1 MKVQVIIPSR
11 IGSTRLP
18 EKNIQDICGRPMV
31 VRVCDQVA
39 KAGIGEVIV
48 AVDHPKAKAVVEEY
62 GYTAIMTDPE
72 LPSGSDRIYAAM
84 TELENKTGDKADI
97 IINVQGD
104 EPLTPPELITDTVNA
119 FKQNEWIDVLTY
131 AHPID
136 EQADLDNPNMVKLV
150 TDENNKAHY
159 FSRSLIPH
167 GAKVAKRHI
176 GFYAYKRDAL
186 EKFVKSP
193 QSPLEIQEKLEQ
205 LRGLDIGLN
214 YYVAMT
220 HQAPIGVDTK
230 EDLEMVREIV
240 AKEIEKG
247 NMKK

>member
-39 KAGIGEVIV
+39 KAGVEEVIV
-48 AVDHPKAKAVVEEY
+48 AVDHEKAKKAVEEF
-62 GYTAIMTDPE
+62 GYTAIMTGPE

-84 TELENKTGDKADI
+84 LEMEEKTGEKADV

-104 EPLTPPELITDTVNA
+104 EPLTPPELISDAVKA
-119 FKQNEWIDVLTY
+119 FEENKDIDVLTY
-131 AHPID
+131 AHTID
-136 EQADLDNPNMVKLV
+136 KPEDLENPNLVKIAM
-150 TDENNKAHY
+150 TAEGKAHY

-167 GAKVAKRHI
+167 GAKVANRHI

-193 QSPLEIQEKLEQ
+193 QSPLEVTEKLEQ

-214 YYVAMT
+214 YYVLMT
-220 HQAPIGVDTK
+220 NQAPIGVDTK
-230 EDLEMVREIV
+230 EQLDMVREIV
-240 AKEIEKG
+240 AKQEGK
-247 NMKK
+247 

>member
-18 EKNIQDICGRPMV
+18 EKNIQDICGKPMV

-39 KAGIGEVIV
+39 KANVGEVIV
-48 AVDHPKAKAVVEEY
+48 ACDHEKAKKVIEEY

-84 TELENKTGDKADI
+84 KEMEARTGEKADI

-119 FKQNEWIDVLTY
+119 FKENDWIDVLTY

-136 EQADLDNPNMVKLV
+136 KEDDLNNPNMVKLV

-167 GAKVAKRHI
+167 GAKIAKRHI

-193 QSPLEIQEKLEQ
+193 QSPLEVQEKLEQ
-205 LRGLDIGLN
+205 LRGLDIGLK

-230 EDLEMVREIV
+230 EDLEMVREIF
-240 AKEIEKG
+240 AKQLAEESK
-247 NMKK
+247 

>member
-48 AVDHPKAKAVVEEY
+48 AVDHEKAKKVVEEF

-84 TELENKTGDKADI
+84 KEIEAKTGEQADI

-104 EPLTPPELITDTVNA
+104 EPLTPPQLITDTVNA
-119 FKQNEWIDVLTY
+119 FKEHDWIDVLTY

-136 EQADLDNPNMVKLV
+136 SETDLNNPNMVKLV

-167 GAKVAKRHI
+167 DAKVAKRHI

-193 QSPLEIQEKLEQ
+193 QSPLEVQEKLEQ

-220 HQAPIGVDTK
+220 DQAPVGVDTQ
-230 EDLEMVREIV
+230 EDLDMVRAII
-240 AKEIEKG
+240 AKQEA
-247 NMKK
+247 N

>member
-18 EKNIQDICGRPMV
+18 EKNIQDICGKPMI

-48 AVDHPKAKAVVEEY
+48 ACDHIKARKIIEDY

-84 TELENKTGDKADI
+84 KEIETRTDEKADI

-104 EPLTPPELITDTVNA
+104 EPLTPPELITDTVKA
-119 FKQNEWIDVLTY
+119 FEDNDWIDVLTY

-136 EQADLDNPNMVKLV
+136 KDSDLNNPNMVKLV

-167 GAKVAKRHI
+167 GAKIAKRHI
-176 GFYAYKRDAL
+176 GFYAYRRDAL

-193 QSPLEIQEKLEQ
+193 QSPLEVAEKLEQ
-205 LRGLDIGLN
+205 LRGLDIGLK

-230 EDLEMVREIV
+230 EDLELVREIFS
-240 AKEIEKG
+240 KQS
-247 NMKK
+247 

>member
-31 VRVCDQVA
+31 VRVCDQVK
-39 KAGIGEVIV
+39 KAGIEEVIV
-48 AVDHPKAKAVVEEY
+48 AVDHPKAEKVVKDF

-84 TELENKTGDKADI
+84 LEIEKQTGEKADI

-104 EPLTPPELITDTVNA
+104 EPLTPPELISDAVKA
-119 FKQNEWIDVLTY
+119 FKANDKIDVLTY
-131 AHPID
+131 AHTID
-136 EQADLDNPNMVKLV
+136 KTEELNNPNLVKIAMN
-150 TDENNKAHY
+150 EEGKAHY

-167 GAKVAKRHI
+167 GTKVANRHI

-193 QSPLEIQEKLEQ
+193 QSPLEVSEKLEQ

-214 YYVAMT
+214 YYVLMT
-220 HQAPIGVDTK
+220 NQAPIGVDTK
-230 EDLEMVREIV
+230 EQLDMVREIV
-240 AKEIEKG
+240 AKEEAK
-247 NMKK
+247 

>member
-39 KAGIGEVIV
+39 KAGIKDVIV
-48 AVDHPKAKAVVEEY
+48 AVDHPKAEKIVNEH

-72 LPSGSDRIYAAM
+72 LPSGSDRIYSAM
-84 TELENKTGDKADI
+84 MQIEEKTGEKADI

-104 EPLTPPELITDTVNA
+104 EPLTPPELITDAIKA
-119 FKQNEWIDVLTY
+119 FEENSDIDVLTY
-131 AHPID
+131 AHKID
-136 EQADLDNPNMVKLV
+136 TPEELENPNLVKIAM
-150 TDENNKAHY
+150 TAEGKAHY

-167 GAKVAKRHI
+167 GEKVANRHI

-186 EKFVKSP
+186 EKFVKSE
-193 QSPLEIQEKLEQ
+193 QSPLEISEKLEQ

-214 YYVAMT
+214 YYVLMT
-220 HQAPIGVDTK
+220 NQTPIGVDTK
-230 EDLEMVREIV
+230 EQLDMVREIV
-240 AKEIEKG
+240 AKQEA
-247 NMKK
+247 

>member
-31 VRVCDQVA
+31 VRVCDQVK
-39 KAGIGEVIV
+39 KAGIGEVVV
-48 AVDHPKAKAVVEEY
+48 AVDHPKAQKIVEDH

-84 TELENKTGDKADI
+84 IEMEKRTGEKADI

-104 EPLTPPELITDTVNA
+104 EPLTPPELITDTIKA
-119 FKQNEWIDVLTY
+119 FEENDWIDVLTY

-136 EQADLDNPNMVKLV
+136 NSDDLNNPNLVKLV
-150 TDENNKAHY
+150 TDDKNEAHY

-167 GAKVAKRHI
+167 GAKIAKRHI

-186 EKFVKSP
+186 ETFVKAP
-193 QSPLEIQEKLEQ
+193 QSPLEITEKLEQ
-205 LRGLDIGLN
+205 LRGLDLGLK

-220 HQAPIGVDTK
+220 HQAPVGVDTI
-230 EDLEMVREIV
+230 EDLNMVREIV
-240 AKEIEKG
+240 AKQEA
-247 NMKK
+247 